1 MRRIKPIFVENLE
14 LIISSGLEIPPIKLG
29 HELIFDRNSPAF
41 GRTGLKLTGIACI
54 DDTMIRPLIEGT
66 LPEPTIQRAAPPRNE
81 AGTEVYRRPMEFDD
95 DDGVDDLDDIDDLW
109 EKSIFVPFNPIE
121 DPPQK
126 G

>member
-1 MRRIKPIFVENLE
+1 MKGIKPIFVENLE
-14 LIISSGLEIPPIKLG
+14 LIISSGLEIPPIKPG
-29 HELIFDRNSPAF
+29 HELIFERGPMF
-41 GRTGLKLTGIACI
+41 GRTGLKLTGIARI
-54 DDTMIRPLIEGT
+54 DEAIILPLIEGT
-66 LPEPTIQRAAPPRNE
+66 SPEPATRRAAPPRNE
-81 AGTEVYRRPMEFDD
+81 AGTEVYQRPMEFDD